1 MRPWEEGTEPGALG
15 RQGHPARNR
24 RGANPRGR
32 AADLASDHEVE
43 PSGLRWARQPP
54 ASRSAAECLSETVG
68 GACGPRHAGAEA
80 RRGRGAAP
88 RCCGLP
94 EAPRPGRQERAG
106 LASAE
111 GSLCYTATGLGRT
124 GRLRLPGRRERAL
137 HGRPLP
143 STVLPVAAH
152 RPEGCTE
159 GQPSRTDL

>member
-68 GACGPRHAGAEA
+68 GACGPRHAGAEV

-94 EAPRPGRQERAG
+94 EAPRPGRRGARGAG
-106 LASAE
+106 F
-111 GSLCYTATGLGRT
+111 
-124 GRLRLPGRRERAL
+124 RRGELAL
-137 HGRPLP
+137 HSDGPGQDGPPAPARAPRARSPRPPAAVHRPPRGCP
-143 STVLPVAAH
+143 STRGLYRGPAF
-152 RPEGCTE
+152 
-159 GQPSRTDL
+159 SD